1 MTLLTN
7 FVDGPIGSPSTITVF
22 IALAIFGMALLIKAI
37 LPSNEN
43 RERKFLDWNSFTKV
57 PSLDLAKDNLP
68 SAEFLSNEMC
78 DLLNDYFDKLNSKNI
93 SKYTARFCI
102 DWTRNYSIF
111 RQFIHMNPMIVSP
124 THYRFLE
131 SKKEEVIAIFIKA
144 EQKYPHQFHEL
155 ERYMVNDVSPYLE
168 RRYYDE
174 LHRIIHQKIQVEQ

>member
-1 MTLLTN
+1 MILLTH
-7 FVDGPIGSPSTITVF
+7 FVDGSTGSPSTITVF
-22 IALAIFGMALLIKAI
+22 IALAICALALIIRKI
-37 LPSNEN
+37 LPSEEN

-57 PSLDLAKDNLP
+57 PSLDLAKDKLP

-102 DWTRNYSIF
+102 DWVRNYYIF
-111 RQFIHMNPMIVSP
+111 KQFLRIDPLIVQP

-131 SKKEEVIAIFIKA
+131 SKKEEVIATFIKA
-144 EQKYPHQFHEL
+144 EQKHPHQFHEL
-155 ERYMVNDVSPYLE
+155 ERYMVSDVSPYLE

-174 LHRIIHQKIQVEQ
+174 LHRIIHQKIEVER